1 MIGIRLTREATIRG
15 YHERVS
21 RMQGKI
27 AANKAQAS
35 HFVVGCEH
43 DRIISWKAA
52 AVLRARR
59 GFCCGRPAGT
69 QTRRRGS
76 PLHKIRGR
84 PLLDCM
90 AGTSGTTTSMPADV
104 LAEAERAAA
113 GWTSIALVAQVSP
126 AARTQ
131 LEACGLTPA
140 HAALATKQLLPLL
153 REMIVARTIAWSD
166 YAQRLKPP
174 EAANLHML
182 RPPSVESRHHAVKSE
197 YSSSSPASCL
207 VHLIVARYKE
217 DVSWLNELP
226 PRVSYH
232 VMQKDALQP
241 EMPPERQTQ
250 LTNVGRESHSYL
262 SYFLSC
268 VAGLHGELPPLLV
281 CCQGNPFEH
290 NQNFLSDVAALVAWK
305 EAEAAAATPAPTLAA
320 EVPPRLFVPLGIWS
334 GGERLICCDASG
346 APHQAKLV
354 PIGRTWR
361 GLFGDARPMPLWLSF
376 TPGANFA
383 VDTKLVLRLPPAFY
397 ERALACGL
405 CASADPIEGHAF
417 ERLWLYLLLADDEI
431 ANVFQQIPHW
441 FHPA

>member
-1 MIGIRLTREATIRG
+1 MIGTRLTREATIRG

-35 HFVVGCEH
+35 HFVVSCEH
-43 DRIISWKAA
+43 DRIILWNRVGRRGHTKHTTRP
-52 AVLRARR
+52 RARR
-59 GFCCGRPAGT
+59 
-69 QTRRRGS
+69 RGY
-76 PLHKIRGR
+76 PLNKIQRGR
-84 PLLDCM
+84 PLLDRM

-153 REMIVARTIAWSD
+153 REMIVARTIAWSN

-182 RPPSVESRHHAVKSE
+182 RPPPSVSKHQAIKSE
-197 YSSSSPASCL
+197 YSSSSPGSCL

-250 LTNVGRESHSYL
+250 LANVGL
-262 SYFLSC
+262 S
-268 VAGLHGELPPLLV
+268 
-281 CCQGNPFEH
+281 
-290 NQNFLSDVAALVAWK
+290 
-305 EAEAAAATPAPTLAA
+305 
-320 EVPPRLFVPLGIWS
+320 
-334 GGERLICCDASG
+334 LI
-346 APHQAKLV
+346 H
-354 PIGRTWR
+354 I
-361 GLFGDARPMPLWLSF
+361 
-376 TPGANFA
+376 
-383 VDTKLVLRLPPAFY
+383 
-397 ERALACGL
+397 
-405 CASADPIEGHAF
+405 
-417 ERLWLYLLLADDEI
+417 
-431 ANVFQQIPHW
+431 
-441 FHPA
+441 